1 MRLGLFAL
9 AATLLLSACGSSKTT
24 APTTVSIGG
33 SERSPTELALA
44 VVHAADTSAAKT
56 TTLAQA
62 SPEGGGPTTV
72 TVLQEGI
79 ADDSVAAVRHVLR
92 FEPDGDG
99 WKLVSSVRTQ
109 RCQAGRGH
117 QAFAAA
123 DCV

>member
-1 MRLGLFAL
+1 
-9 AATLLLSACGSSKTT
+9 
-24 APTTVSIGG
+24 VSIGG
-33 SERSPTELALA
+33 AERSPTELALA
-44 VVHAADTSAAKT
+44 VVRAADTSAAKT
-56 TTLAQA
+56 TTLEQA

-79 ADDSVAAVRHVLR
+79 ADDSVVAVRHVLR

-99 WKLVSSVRTQ
+99 WKLVSNVRTQ

-117 QAFAAA
+117 QDFAAA

>member
-1 MRLGLFAL
+1 M
-9 AATLLLSACGSSKTT
+9 
-24 APTTVSIGG
+24 SIGG
-33 SERSPTELALA
+33 AERSPTELALA
-44 VVHAADTSAAKT
+44 VVGAADTSAAKT

-99 WKLVSSVRTQ
+99 WKLVSNARTQ

-117 QAFAAA
+117 QNFTSAE
-123 DCV
+123 CV